1 MFIFLGFQS
10 FEVLKNKT
18 VSYQSALVFKPKC
31 LSALKSIKKH
41 ELQLIHNKLEMK
53 PLNLIYFKFQ
63 IGRELEI
70 FAELRDGAAGLFE
83 GVQVGRNYSSR
94 S

>member
-1 MFIFLGFQS
+1 
-10 FEVLKNKT
+10 
-18 VSYQSALVFKPKC
+18 
-31 LSALKSIKKH
+31 
-41 ELQLIHNKLEMK
+41 MK